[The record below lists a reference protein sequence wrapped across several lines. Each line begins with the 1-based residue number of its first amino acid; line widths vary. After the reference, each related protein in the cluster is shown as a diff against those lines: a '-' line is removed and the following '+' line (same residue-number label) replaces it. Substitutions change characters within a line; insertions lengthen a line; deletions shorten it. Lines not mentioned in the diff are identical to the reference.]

1 MKNSF
6 GYEKAGLK
14 IRGQKRC
21 GKEIRRKIWI
31 NPQNESHIE
40 KCRGMGDARRVC
52 CRAPGRHSY
61 GAFLKKAS
69 ITIRR
74 VGRDAS
80 ISPFL

>member
-1 MKNSF
+1 MGNSF

-40 KCRGMGDARRVC
+40 KCYANTVARNAKRIS
-52 CRAPGRHSY
+52 G
-61 GAFLKKAS
+61 
-69 ITIRR
+69 TIEIQEENKPN
-74 VGRDAS
+74 G
-80 ISPFL
+80 